1 MSSILDFVWI
11 RLSGLGDHPTKTKMV
26 YQSNGHIKYKHTRAA
41 TVTLWAEAK
50 LNQIIQTLTMLCH
63 KDLKSKKKMQFR
75 EFLHQQSP
83 KN

>member
-26 YQSNGHIKYKHTRAA
+26 YQSNGHIKYKHTRA

-50 LNQIIQTLTMLCH
+50 LNQIIQALTMLWH
-63 KDLKSKKKMQFR
+63 RVLSYLEKL
-75 EFLHQQSP
+75 
-83 KN
+83 

>member
-26 YQSNGHIKYKHTRAA
+26 YQSNGHIKYKHTRA

-50 LNQIIQTLTMLCH
+50 LNQIIQALTMLCH
-63 KDLKSKKKMQFR
+63 SALTKNQSEKSAI
-75 EFLHQQSP
+75 
-83 KN
+83 